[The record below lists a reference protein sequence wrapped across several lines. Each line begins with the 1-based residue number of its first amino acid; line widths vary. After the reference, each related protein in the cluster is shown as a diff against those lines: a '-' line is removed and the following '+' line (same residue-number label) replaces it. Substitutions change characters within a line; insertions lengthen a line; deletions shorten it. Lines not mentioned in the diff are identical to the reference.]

1 MPIDEALPIILAEMN
16 AVRSRTTVD
25 LPRVGLRRR
34 LTAMDIF
41 EIMVRIDD
49 LAIVHSLSGS
59 SSELDRWA
67 LNDCAGLVRRLNGEP
82 GSFLLAVL
90 LTISPHGLA
99 QMASQLSLFRWME
112 VARALN
118 GVTENQFRALH
129 NLQDFEDYLT
139 GATARRPKVD
149 LPYVFPLPA
158 PSVLRI
164 VQGFKFRFE
173 IFKDQGYQQAMKRY
187 IRFFC

>member
-16 AVRSRTTVD
+16 AVRNRTTVD
-25 LPRVGLRRR
+25 LPRVGWRRR

-49 LAIVHSLSGS
+49 VAIVNSLSGS
-59 SSELDRWA
+59 SFELDRWA
-67 LNDCAGLVRRLNGEP
+67 LNDCAGLVRRLSTEP

-90 LTISPHGLA
+90 LTISPQGLA

-118 GVTENQFRALH
+118 GITPDQLKAL
-129 NLQDFEDYLT
+129 NYLKELEDYLM
-139 GATARRPKVD
+139 GATSRRPKVD
-149 LPYVFPLPA
+149 LPFVFPLPA

-164 VQGFKFRFE
+164 VQGFRFRFE
-173 IFKDQGYQQAMKRY
+173 ILKEQGYQQAMKRY